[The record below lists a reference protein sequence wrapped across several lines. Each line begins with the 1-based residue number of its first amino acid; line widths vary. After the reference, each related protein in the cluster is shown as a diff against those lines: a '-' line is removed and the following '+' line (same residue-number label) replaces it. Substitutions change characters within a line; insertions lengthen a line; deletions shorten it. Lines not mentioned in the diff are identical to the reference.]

1 MFNSCIFSIVK
12 VANAKNE
19 INAKLKI
26 LVKIFMI
33 EFFQIVLYDKYAI
46 YSFNYLG
53 KKHPFLIITNKLF

>member
-53 KKHPFLIITNKLF
+53 